1 MSTSPSPEESHLRR
15 PVPGPLP
22 DSVIHRLA
30 NFRQAVEEVSAGGI
44 VVDVTA
50 DVPRAAVI
58 ARLNRAGR
66 IDWCLPK
73 GHLEN
78 DETPEQAAI
87 REIAE
92 ETGITG
98 RVVGTLGQID
108 YWFSVDG
115 QRVHKTVHHYLLEAV
130 DGELTVEGDPDAEAI
145 DVEWVRI
152 DELDTRLSFVNERR
166 IARAAGERLADP
178 A

>member
-1 MSTSPSPEESHLRR
+1 MSTSPRPEQAAVGR

-44 VVDVTA
+44 VVDVSTA
-50 DVPRAAVI
+50 CPRVAVI

-66 IDWCLPK
+66 VDWCLPK
-73 GHLEN
+73 GHLEQG
-78 DETPEQAAI
+78 ETPEQAAI

-92 ETGITG
+92 ETGIHG

-115 QRVHKTVHHYLLEAV
+115 QRVHKTVHHFLLEAIG
-130 DGELTVEGDPDAEAI
+130 GELTVEGDPDAEAI
-145 DVEWVRI
+145 DVEWVELT
-152 DELDTRLSFVNERR
+152 ELDHRLSFVNERR
-166 IARAAGERLADP
+166 IARAAGEQLAEP
-178 A
+178 E

>member
-1 MSTSPSPEESHLRR
+1 M
-15 PVPGPLP
+15 
-22 DSVIHRLA
+22 IHRLA
-30 NFRQAVEEVSAGGI
+30 NFRQAIEEVSAGGI
-44 VVDVTA
+44 VVDITT
-50 DVPRAAVI
+50 DTPRVAVI

-78 DETPEQAAI
+78 GETPEEAAI
-87 REIAE
+87 REIEE

-115 QRVHKTVHHYLLEAV
+115 RRVHKTVHHYLLEAI
-130 DGELTVEGDPDAEAI
+130 GGQLTVEGDPDAEAI
-145 DVEWVRI
+145 DVEWVSI
-152 DELDTRLSFVNERR
+152 DELDARLSFVNERR